1 MKETAR
7 IITAFRSLPQSLQEA
22 TGGPDA
28 FLVIDRLEKKFS
40 VKLGL
45 LVMQVAIGDLLM
57 QDIESYLQQ
66 RFNLTAAKAQAI
78 NLELQKKI
86 FTPALDVVLE
96 DMEASV
102 GDLDSEQQVALLRQL
117 ISKRTVEILANE
129 DEEFINA
136 INGIIR
142 GLLQTTGV
150 ENQILPLLVKEL
162 ETNSEVLLEFEDRPL
177 TVGSLIA
184 DFRKWRSGIEFNDLD
199 ISRYLLRNPFPSECS
214 KKEKRLIQRLLLVY
228 SHMLAPADAN
238 GTFLPSLASGGLN
251 ANRKSKPSGTLS
263 PIEKRLLEELQ

>member
-7 IITAFRSLPQSLQEA
+7 IITAFRSLPKNIQDA
-22 TGGPDA
+22 AGGADA

-162 ETNSEVLLEFEDRPL
+162 EINSEVLLEFEDQPM
-177 TVGSLIA
+177 TISNLIA
-184 DFRKWRSGIEFNDLD
+184 DFEKWRPGVEFNDLD
-199 ISRYLLRNPFPSECS
+199 ISRYLLRNPFPGQCG
-214 KKEKRLIQRLLLVY
+214 KKEKRQIQRLLLLY
-228 SHMLAPADAN
+228 KNMLAPTN
-238 GTFLPSLASGGLN
+238 VGGIFLPNLASN
-251 ANRKSKPSGTLS
+251 ANRQAKSDGTLS